1 MSLRLQL
8 LCGFAYVLV
17 LVLVSLEVPLA
28 LNLSKRVETEIR
40 AQASNEAH
48 LVAAS
53 ASGRLGDGV
62 RLGRLTAEASD
73 VVDGRVVIVDR
84 TGRIAADS
92 FGQGRPGTTYA
103 SPVIQDVL
111 DSGLMAQGRTQAT
124 EAGEEVLS
132 TAVPIVEEGERV
144 GAVQI
149 TQPVGGIS
157 RKVHRDMAEL
167 IGIGAA
173 ALLVGLGIAWVLAGI
188 FTRPLRE
195 LARVSAQVAGGNLDA
210 RADVSGSRDQRE
222 VAEIFNRMIARLK
235 QVLASQREFVAN
247 ASHQLRTP
255 LTGLLLRLEAAAS
268 SASDPAAVRAE
279 LEAAEEETQRLSRL
293 LAGLLALAK
302 EGDAP
307 AVAEPVLLADAI
319 EDAFERWHGTAAR
332 CGQSLTTLRG
342 EPVPVPVSEQDLAV
356 ILDNL
361 IENAL
366 HYSPPETTIRLQ
378 WGRRQELAT
387 LAVLDEGPG
396 LEPGEEERVF
406 DRFARGSAS
415 SAAPGTGLGL
425 SIVRTLAR
433 RWGGEATIANR
444 PAGGARAEVL
454 LPLAALPEANRELV
468 APLQGVS

>member
-28 LNLSKRVETEIR
+28 LNLSKRVETEVR

-62 RLGRLTAEASD
+62 RLDRLAAEAAD
-73 VVDGRVVIVDR
+73 VVNGRVVVVDR

-92 FGQGRPGTTYA
+92 FGRSRSGIVYDA
-103 SPVIQDVL
+103 SLSIREVL
-111 DSGLMAQGRTQAT
+111 DSGRMAQGRRQVT
-124 EAGEEVLS
+124 EADQEVLY

-149 TQPVGGIS
+149 TQPVGGIT
-157 RKVHRDMAEL
+157 RKLHHDMYEL

-195 LARVSAQVAGGNLDA
+195 LARASAQVAGGNLDA
-210 RADVSGSRDQRE
+210 QADVSGSRDQRE

-255 LTGLLLRLEAAAS
+255 LTGLLLRLEAAAA
-268 SASDPAAVRAE
+268 SASDPEAVRTE
-279 LEAAEEETQRLSRL
+279 LEAAEEETRRLSRL

-302 EGDAP
+302 EGEPP
-307 AVAEPVLLADAI
+307 AVTEPVLLPDAI
-319 EDAFERWHGTAAR
+319 ENAFERWHGTAAR
-332 CGQSLTTLRG
+332 SGQSLTTLRG
-342 EPVPVPVSEQDLAV
+342 EPVSVPVSEPDLAV
-356 ILDNL
+356 MLDNL

-366 HYSPPETTIRLQ
+366 HYSPPETTVRLQ
-378 WGRRQELAT
+378 WGRREGLAT

-406 DRFARGSAS
+406 DRFVRGSAS
-415 SAAPGTGLGL
+415 SAASGTGLGL

-433 RWGGEATIANR
+433 RWGGDATIANR
-444 PAGGARAEVL
+444 PAGGARAEV
-454 LPLAALPEANRELV
+454 AAAARSLT
-468 APLQGVS
+468 GG